1 MGALSKRALA
11 LPHTLLRENTDAGG
25 LDTDYLWDNRFKLPH
40 IVVSVRMNVIRAERA
55 TVVFFD
61 GLTVDGYRMPDGEF
75 RIGLSG
81 ASRTL
86 GYDKDWLRDAVTE
99 KTPRTAE
106 ALRGL
111 GFSENSEKVTA
122 QSKRGND
129 YEDTTINLDDFNCC
143 IIYAVQAKRKAAIA
157 LQKSFTKMAL
167 NDFFRDAFGEPPL
180 SIAEKRR
187 LFYETYAASISPEH
201 WREMDRDDILR
212 LAMEG
217 DEPQL
222 KDGLWNAW
230 DRRLED
236 YGMQ

>member
-1 MGALSKRALA
+1 MDVGKSIGIAS
-11 LPHTLLRENTDAGG
+11 HSLRENTDAEK
-25 LDTDYLWDNRFKLPH
+25 LNTDYLWDNRFKLPH
-40 IVVSVRMNVIRAERA
+40 IVVSAYMNVSRVERA

-75 RIGLSG
+75 RIGLAG

-86 GYDKDWLRDAVTE
+86 GYGRDWLGDVITE
-99 KTPRTAE
+99 ESPRTAK

-111 GFSENSEKVTA
+111 GFSENCEKVTA
-122 QSKRGND
+122 QSKQGNE

-143 IIYAVQAKRKAAIA
+143 IIYAVQRKKKAAIA
-157 LQKSFTKMAL
+157 LQKSFTKLAL

-180 SIAEKRR
+180 SIAEKRQ
-187 LFYETYAASISPEH
+187 LFYQTYAASISPEH
-201 WREMDRDDILR
+201 WLEMDREDILR

-217 DEPQL
+217 DESHL

-230 DRRLED
+230 NRQLED
-236 YGMQ
+236 Y